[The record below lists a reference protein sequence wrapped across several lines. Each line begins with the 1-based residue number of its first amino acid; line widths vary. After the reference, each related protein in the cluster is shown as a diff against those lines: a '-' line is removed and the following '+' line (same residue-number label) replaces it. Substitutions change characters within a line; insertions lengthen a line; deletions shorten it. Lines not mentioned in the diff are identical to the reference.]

1 MKALLWDVNI
11 SEEEFRLALRDKY
24 HPEHRW
30 ALIRLF
36 SIFPTNKLF
45 NYITRDDF
53 LDVWPEIRDAVEK
66 DFWGR
71 ARVERLDW
79 LYNVLLKS
87 PTQT

>member
-11 SEEEFRLALRDKY
+11 SEEEFQLAIHDKA

-30 ALIRLF
+30 AMIRLF

-45 NYITRDDF
+45 NYITRDEY
-53 LDVWPEIRDAVEK
+53 LETWPSVRGAVEK

-71 ARVERLDW
+71 ARVDKLDW
-79 LYNVLLKS
+79 LYNFILKF
-87 PTQT
+87 TAKR

>member
-11 SEEEFRLALRDKY
+11 SEEEFRLAINDKS

-36 SIFPTNKLF
+36 TIFPTNKLF
-45 NYITRDDF
+45 EYITRDEF
-53 LDVWPEIRDAVEK
+53 LNVWPLIKDAVEK

-71 ARVERLDW
+71 ARVEKLDW
-79 LYNVLLKS
+79 LYNLLLKL
-87 PTQT
+87 TTN